1 MAGLVSDAASID
13 NECPIWHAY
22 CLSGSHIEFLK
33 MLDLYSKKYSED
45 ELPYHIIVPSLPGYS
60 LSSGPPLNK
69 DWLMDDMGRVL
80 NSLMVGL
87 GFGSGYIAQGG
98 DIGSFECRVLAA
110 LHDEC
115 KGKSSTRRMGIDPD

>member
-1 MAGLVSDAASID
+1 
-13 NECPIWHAY
+13 
-22 CLSGSHIEFLK
+22 
-33 MLDLYSKKYSED
+33 MLDIYRKRYSED
-45 ELPYHIIVPSLPGYS
+45 ELPYHIIAPSLPGYS
-60 LSSGPPLNK
+60 LSSGPPLDK
-69 DWLMDDMGRVL
+69 DWLIDDMGRVL

-115 KGKSSTRRMGIDPD
+115 KGRCSTRCIRSSLTNSPWCFPAIHRK